1 MLRCLVPACDG
12 LLICDHRKDALP
24 GRSSGGSDDDS
35 TADIIIG
42 DPITT
47 TTDDPGDTLDTEIEG
62 GDIPADGQYDDISV
76 VVTVDVAPL
85 CIEITTGPVYVG
97 DVVNADE
104 AKAGF
109 AITGAL

>member
-1 MLRCLVPACDG
+1 MPTADNPRVPIVNAGTDTPVVEVTG
-12 LLICDHRKDALP
+12 TGEP
-24 GRSSGGSDDDS
+24 DS

-47 TTDDPGDTLDTEIEG
+47 TTDDPGDTLGTEIEG

-109 AITGAL
+109 AITGAS